1 MVIACK
7 PEELSPESKT
17 EELLALPQ
25 ADPLGAEILTK
36 FYNLYSSADG
46 AIDAGTW
53 ETAVGTSRWEFTD
66 SGEVIYVLGGAM
78 TVTPDGESPT
88 VLTAGALAVFPPGWK
103 GQWEVTEPLK
113 KIYFIFAAGE
123 AAA

>member
-1 MVIACK
+1 M
-7 PEELSPESKT
+7 PEELSAESKT

-46 AIDAGTW
+46 TVDAGTW
-53 ETAVGTSRWEFTD
+53 ETAIGTSRWEFTD
-66 SGEVIYVLGGAM
+66 SGEVIYVLEGAM

-88 VLTAGALAVFPPGWK
+88 VLAQGALAVFPPGWK

-113 KIYFIFAAGE
+113 KIYFIFAGGGV
-123 AAA
+123 AA